1 MCATKKT
8 ANRRRAFTLVELLV
22 VILIMLVIAALA
34 AAFAP
39 RVSDSQNLTRAV
51 DQLEQWLL
59 TAKMRAKRDQ
69 LATGVRFIQ
78 VQGDITEATGIT
90 CSQLQYI
97 QQPDPLSGSPGGSF
111 IQSAGSGTVTFGN
124 VDFTMGGTLPPS
136 QYLVQPGDYLEVRDG
151 GVYQIGAVT
160 GPATVTLAGT
170 PYDASLNIGPTA
182 TPPTAPTTN
191 YRILRQ
197 PRLLIGESPL
207 DLPNNFA
214 VDMRIIPGTIPI
226 LTPSIPANAIIPN
239 NTTVAWSNVVPRVVP
254 TTPAVTYYEILFSP
268 TGAVVGTNA
277 GNGKV
282 LITVYD
288 MSMNPYPPASPGGI
302 TPGLTSIP
310 LWNPTTQQGPIIQA
324 LQITIRIWDQKT
336 NQTRQVTIVQAM

>member
-8 ANRRRAFTLVELLV
+8 ANRRGAFTLVELLV
-22 VILIMLVIAALA
+22 VMLIILVIAALA

-90 CSQLQYI
+90 CSQLQYV

-111 IQSAGSGTVTFGN
+111 ISQATGGTVTFGN
-124 VDFTMGGTLPPS
+124 VDFTMGGTLAPS

-151 GVYQIGAVT
+151 GVYQIGAVA
-160 GPATVTLAGT
+160 GPTTITLAGT
-170 PYDASLNIGPTA
+170 TYDASLNIPAA
-182 TPPTAPTTN
+182 TPTTN

-197 PRLLIGESPL
+197 PRVLIGEAPL

-214 VDMRIIPGTIPI
+214 VDMRIIPGTTPI
-226 LTPSIPANAIIPN
+226 ATPAIPANSIMPG
-239 NTTVAWSNVVPRVVP
+239 NTTVAWSNVAPRVVP
-254 TTPAVTYYEILFSP
+254 TTPPATYLEILFSP

-277 GNGKV
+277 GSGKV
-282 LITVYD
+282 LLTVYD
-288 MSMNPYPPASPGGI
+288 MTMNPFDI
-302 TPGLTSIP
+302 NRTGLVAVQSRNGFIGAYS
-310 LWNPTTQQGPIIQA
+310 L
-324 LQITIRIWDQKT
+324 
-336 NQTRQVTIVQAM
+336 VTGADPFLLAESGRESGL